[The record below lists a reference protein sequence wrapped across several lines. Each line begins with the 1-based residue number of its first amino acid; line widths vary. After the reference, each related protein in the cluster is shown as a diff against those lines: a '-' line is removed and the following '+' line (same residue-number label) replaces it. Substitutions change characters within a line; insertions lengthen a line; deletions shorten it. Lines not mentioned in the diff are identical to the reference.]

1 MALAIFEFLLWL
13 QPAAAP
19 AAPGGGASG
28 GGGGG
33 AMSCG
38 MNAAMM
44 LGILAITY
52 FFLLRPDAQRRKE
65 TEDMQKGLRVGMK
78 IRTTGGILGEIV
90 RVSDKDVVIA
100 IAEKVRIN
108 VLRENIKGPEI
119 EAVAGEPKKEAAPAA
134 ASSDDKK

>member
-1 MALAIFEFLLWL
+1 MSVVLAIFEFLLWL
-13 QPAAAP
+13 QPAATP
-19 AAPGGGASG
+19 SAPGGGGG

-33 AMSCG
+33 AMGCG

-65 TEDMQKGLRVGMK
+65 TEDMLKNLKVGQKV
-78 IRTTGGILGEIV
+78 RTTGGILGEIV
-90 RVSDKDVVIA
+90 RVSDRDVTLV

-108 VLRENIKGPEI
+108 VLRENIKGPEV
-119 EAVAGEPKKEAAPAA
+119 EATGKEPGTAA
-134 ASSDDKK
+134 AAATSDDKK